1 MNDRTKFKMRQ
12 ALLLALKIAVG
23 SSLAIYIAQLL
34 NLQNAMSAGI
44 ITLLTLVTTKWETL
58 KLSVMRLGTYF
69 FTIVVCHLTFM
80 MVHSVWIE
88 FGILLFIIVLVGE
101 RMGWRSTLS
110 VNAVI
115 GTHFFI
121 SQDFTVDFILNELLL
136 IVIGIVI
143 AIILNLIHINDAH
156 EQGIIKS
163 MRHVEHQMKQI
174 LIELAGYLEGK
185 ATGNSVWEDISK
197 LEKELEEFVE
207 LAYEFQNNTFVSHP
221 AYYIEY
227 FEMRLM
233 QCGAL
238 HNLHAEMKRM
248 REMPKQAHIV
258 SDFIYEISQH
268 VTEMN
273 DPQAL
278 MDKIEY
284 LVEKIHEGDLPKTK
298 EEFMSQAEL
307 YHTLMDLEE
316 FLMYKKR
323 FIEEIDDIQFK
334 VYWKSEIEG
343 K

>member
-1 MNDRTKFKMRQ
+1 MNDKALFKLRK
-12 ALLLALKIAVG
+12 ALLLSAKIAVG

-58 KLSVMRLGTYF
+58 KLSLLRVVTYLF
-69 FTIVVCHLTFM
+69 SIVICYMTFM
-80 MVHSVWIE
+80 VVQSMWIE
-88 FGILLFIIVLVGE
+88 FGIFLFIIVLVGE

-115 GTHFFI
+115 GTHFLVA
-121 SQDFTVDFILNELLL
+121 QDFSTHFIFNELML

-143 AIILNLIHINDAH
+143 AILLNLIHINDAH
-156 EQGIIKS
+156 EQGIIKA
-163 MRHVEHQMKQI
+163 MRHVEHQMRQI
-174 LIELAGYLEGK
+174 LIELAGYLIGR
-185 ATGNSVWEDISK
+185 AAGDNVWEDISNM
-197 LEKELEEFVE
+197 EKELEEYVE

-258 SDFIYEISQH
+258 SDFIYEIAQH

-273 DPQAL
+273 DPQKL
-278 MDKIEY
+278 MDKIEH
-284 LVEKIHEGDLPKTK
+284 LIEDIHDGALPKTMD
-298 EEFMSQAEL
+298 EFMSQAEL

-323 FIEEIDDIQFK
+323 FLEAIDDVQFS
-334 VYWKSEIEG
+334 VYWKNEIEG

>member
-1 MNDRTKFKMRQ
+1 MNDKTKFKMRQ
-12 ALLLALKIAVG
+12 ALLLAAKIAVG
-23 SSLAIYIAQLL
+23 SSLAIYIAQML

-44 ITLLTLVTTKWETL
+44 ITLLTRVTTRWETL
-58 KLSVMRLGTYF
+58 KLSVMRLGTFF

-101 RMGWRSTLS
+101 RRGWRSTLS

-115 GTHFFI
+115 GTHFFV
-121 SQDFTVDFILNELLL
+121 SQDFTVDFILNELML

-143 AIILNLIHINDAH
+143 AILLNLIHINDAH

-174 LIELAGYLEGK
+174 LIELAGYLIGQAAGK
-185 ATGNSVWEDISK
+185 FVWEDIKK
-197 LEKELEEFVE
+197 LEKELEEYVE
-207 LAYEFQNNTFVSHP
+207 LAYEFQNNTFESHP

-238 HNLHAEMKRM
+238 HNLHSEMKRM
-248 REMPKQAHIV
+248 RGMPKQAHIV
-258 SDFIYEISQH
+258 SDFIHEISQH

-273 DPQAL
+273 DPQEL
-278 MDKIEY
+278 MDKIEH

-323 FIEEIDDIQFK
+323 FIKEIDDTQFK
-334 VYWKSEIEG
+334 VYWQTEIEG